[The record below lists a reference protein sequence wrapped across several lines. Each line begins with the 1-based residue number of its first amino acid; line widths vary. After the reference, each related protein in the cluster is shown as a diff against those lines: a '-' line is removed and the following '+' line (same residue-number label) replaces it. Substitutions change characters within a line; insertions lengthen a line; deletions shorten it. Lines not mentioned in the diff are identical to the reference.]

1 MKEKQKKFR
10 LSDYIKDLRR
20 EYREKEA
27 HESTIELLYITRAIR
42 KGNTRY
48 GTN

>member
-1 MKEKQKKFR
+1 MSFISR
-10 LSDYIKDLRR
+10 LIKDIR
-20 EYREKEA
+20 EEYKHKQGNRT
-27 HESTIELLYITRAIR
+27 TIELMHITRAIR

>member
-1 MKEKQKKFR
+1 MNFISK
-10 LSDYIKDLRR
+10 LIKNIR
-20 EYREKEA
+20 EEYKEKEA

-48 GTN
+48 RH